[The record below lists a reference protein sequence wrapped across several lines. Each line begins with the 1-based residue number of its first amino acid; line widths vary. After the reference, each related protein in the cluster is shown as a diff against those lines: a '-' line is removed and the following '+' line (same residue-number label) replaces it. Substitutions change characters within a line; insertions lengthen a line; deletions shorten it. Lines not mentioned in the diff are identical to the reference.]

1 MSPQSSAPG
10 HLDPGLNL
18 LSELRGCPE
27 SWTAEPPARGTGAV
41 TAQPRAVGGDEG
53 DFSGRCAPWRESE
66 ARAGLV
72 TRLASCSANPANPGD
87 FAVAEGTRRSG
98 MCKSTGWKSRLCLRQ
113 LFTQQWAPPALGFYR
128 AAWSHSAKKIPE
140 LLPWRWRGGLPPPRA
155 RRSCFCGDLKVEMM
169 ARGIQATHLND
180 NVTIFCKVIYSQPL
194 NITSMGITWL
204 RKSLTL
210 DKEVK
215 VFEFFGDHQKAFRP
229 GANVSPWRLKS
240 GDASL
245 KLPGV
250 QLEEAGEYRCEVV
263 VTPLKAQGTVQLKV
277 VASPTSRL
285 FQDQAVVKENEGK
298 YMCESSGFY
307 PKDINITWEK
317 RTQKSPHHVVI
328 SENIITGPTIKNMD
342 GTFNITSSL
351 KLNSSQEDP
360 GTVYQCV
367 IWHESLHTP
376 VSIDFNLTAPRQSL
390 SEPEKTDIFSTY
402 GWLIS
407 FLAAGL
413 ILLIVLI
420 HWKKVPLRE
429 EEGRN

>member
-1 MSPQSSAPG
+1 MAWSAASSA
-10 HLDPGLNL
+10 
-18 LSELRGCPE
+18 
-27 SWTAEPPARGTGAV
+27 
-41 TAQPRAVGGDEG
+41 
-53 DFSGRCAPWRESE
+53 CA
-66 ARAGLV
+66 
-72 TRLASCSANPANPGD
+72 
-87 FAVAEGTRRSG
+87 
-98 MCKSTGWKSRLCLRQ
+98 
-113 LFTQQWAPPALGFYR
+113 ALG
-128 AAWSHSAKKIPE
+128 
-140 LLPWRWRGGLPPPRA
+140 LLWCALMTA
-155 RRSCFCGDLKVEMM
+155 GDLKVEMM
-169 ARGIQATHLND
+169 ARGIQATRLND
-180 NVTIFCKVIYSQPL
+180 NVTISCKVIYSQPL
-194 NITSMGITWL
+194 NITSMGITWF

-229 GANVSPWRLKS
+229 GANVSLWRLKS

-285 FQDQAVVKENEGK
+285 FQVVKENEGK

-342 GTFNITSSL
+342 GTFNITSYL

-360 GTVYQCV
+360 GTVYRCV
-367 IWHESLHTP
+367 IRHESLHTP

-407 FLAAGL
+407 FPAAGL

>member
-1 MSPQSSAPG
+1 MSASTLYPTEGSPG
-10 HLDPGLNL
+10 PWFLPGRL
-18 LSELRGCPE
+18 LPLGEKNS
-27 SWTAEPPARGTGAV
+27 
-41 TAQPRAVGGDEG
+41 RA
-53 DFSGRCAPWRESE
+53 A
-66 ARAGLV
+66 
-72 TRLASCSANPANPGD
+72 
-87 FAVAEGTRRSG
+87 AVAMAWMAAFSA
-98 MCKSTGWKSRLCLRQ
+98 C
-113 LFTQQWAPPALGFYR
+113 AAL
-128 AAWSHSAKKIPE
+128 
-140 LLPWRWRGGLPPPRA
+140 LLPWCPLMTA
-155 RRSCFCGDLKVEMM
+155 GDLKVEMM
-169 ARGIQATHLND
+169 ARGIQATRLND
-180 NVTIFCKVIYSQPL
+180 SVTISCKVIYSQPL
-194 NITSMGITWL
+194 NITSMGITWF

-229 GANVSPWRLKS
+229 GANVSLWRLKS

-342 GTFNITSSL
+342 GTFNITSCL

-367 IWHESLHTP
+367 IRHESLHTP

-390 SEPEKTDIFSTY
+390 SEPEKTDVSSTNR
-402 GWLIS
+402 WRIPLIA
-407 FLAAGL
+407 FGL
-413 ILLIVLI
+413 ILFLLIVWI
-420 HWKKVPLRE
+420 RWKKVRGSKAKFSPVSWARKKLL
-429 EEGRN
+429 GRLLPTL